1 MTHLGLP
8 TIPVLL
14 SWIAWLAL
22 GVSLGGFYFHMLRV
36 SVDLLVGGSSTL
48 RAVLFILGRF
58 GLAGAGL
65 ALASF
70 AGAVPLLL
78 MAAGLFAGRQLVM
91 RREART
97 S

>member
-1 MTHLGLP
+1 MTHLALP

-36 SVDLLVGGSSTL
+36 SVGLLVGGRSTL
-48 RAVLFILGRF
+48 KAVLFTVGRF
-58 GLAGAGL
+58 VLAGAGL

-91 RREART
+91 RGEAHA